1 MDRHHGAGGYGGA
14 GRNIRDDDVGVYNF
28 SLNYRHME
36 ANNTE
41 QYKLL
46 LTLHIRVIDRK
57 TIRLLVYENDN
68 VKELGNRLIG
78 YMAQH

>member
-1 MDRHHGAGGYGGA
+1 MVD
-14 GRNIRDDDVGVYNF
+14 
-28 SLNYRHME
+28 
-36 ANNTE
+36 NNQE

-46 LTLHIRVIDRK
+46 LTLNIRVIDRK

-68 VKELGNRLIG
+68 IRELGNRLIG

>member
-14 GRNIRDDDVGVYNF
+14 GRSSREDDVYCF
-28 SLNYRHME
+28 SLNYRHM
-36 ANNTE
+36 ADNNTE

-46 LTLHIRVIDRK
+46 LSLNIRVIDRK

-68 VKELGNRLIG
+68 VTELGNRLIG
-78 YMAQH
+78 YMA